1 MSASHVSATGR
12 KKKAPLISPNKT
24 VEGGIS
30 GVLVGTVGAVVYGYL
45 ILPGLVETLGV
56 AGLVGLGLVVSVAA
70 AIGDLAESA
79 LKRECG
85 VKDSS
90 NLLPG
95 HGGMLDRLDSL
106 LWTIPAAY
114 AFLALFLPGA
124 S

>member
-1 MSASHVSATGR
+1 M
-12 KKKAPLISPNKT
+12 APLISPNKT

-30 GVLVGTVGAVVYGYL
+30 GVVAGTVGAVAYGYL
-45 ILPGLVETLGV
+45 ILPSLVDTLGV
-56 AGLVGLGLVVSVAA
+56 AGLIGLGLVVSVAA

-90 NLLPG
+90 GLLPG

-114 AFLALFLPGA
+114 AFLAIFMSRAP
-124 S
+124 